1 MIVSQIAAMS
11 RSRAIGVGN
20 KLPWDLPE
28 DMKYFRDTTRSKIV
42 IMGRKT
48 FESMDSKPLPKRF
61 NIVIS
66 RNPPAASTNDP
77 LVQWVSSIE
86 AALELAKKSI
96 STASG
101 KAQWGEEIFI
111 IGGGEI
117 FKESLAQTDRIYL
130 TEIEADFDG
139 DSYFPEFDKNQFK
152 LISKDERIGAVPM
165 AFCVYER

>member
-1 MIVSQIAAMS
+1 LIVSQIAAMS
-11 RSRAIGVGN
+11 RSRAIGVAN

-66 RNPPAASTNDP
+66 RSSKSNPEQAP
-77 LVQWVSSIE
+77 LVQWVTSIE
-86 AALELAKKSI
+86 AALELAKQTI
-96 STASG
+96 STEAG
-101 KAQWGEEIFI
+101 KAQWGEEVFI

-117 FKESLAQTDRIYL
+117 FKDSLPRTDRIYL
-130 TEIEADFDG
+130 TEIDADFSG
-139 DSYFPEFDKNQFK
+139 DSHFPEFSKQEFK
-152 LISKDERIGAVPM
+152 LVSEDKRTGPVPLS
-165 AFCVYER
+165 FCVYQR